1 MTHTPGPWAVRE
13 PESDEL
19 WEVYAESGGELIS
32 YPVYTPNQRANL
44 MLIAA
49 APELLAACLGLLAE
63 WREHLDA
70 DAGWKGYETDGM
82 RAARIA
88 ITKAEGRE

>member
-1 MTHTPGPWAVRE
+1 MTHTPGPWALRE

-44 MLIAA
+44 TLIAA
-49 APELLAACLGLLAE
+49 APELLAVLTWCADRWDKYDEDDAPELGQAI
-63 WREHLDA
+63 RDA
-70 DAGWKGYETDGM
+70 
-82 RAARIA
+82 IA
-88 ITKAEGRE
+88 KAEGRE